1 MSVPAGL
8 VAVLFLVVVAPI
20 WIVAHYATRWR
31 TARMMSKEQERV
43 LADLWELAQGME
55 QRVESLESILDAEAP
70 GWRGRAQAG
79 AYGADAA
86 DAEDRWNR
94 ADPWM
99 EARR

>member
-43 LADLWELAQGME
+43 LADLWELSQGME

-70 GWRGRAQAG
+70 GWRGRAQPG
-79 AYGADAA
+79 GYEPGS
-86 DAEDRWNR
+86 EDRWNR
-94 ADPWM
+94 VDPWM

>member
-8 VAVLFLVVVAPI
+8 VAVLFLVIVAPI

-31 TARMMSKEQERV
+31 ATRVMSREQERV

-55 QRVESLESILDAEAP
+55 RRVENLESILDIEAP

-79 AYGADAA
+79 AYGPEL
-86 DAEDRWNR
+86 EDPWNR
-94 ADPWM
+94 VDPWV

>member
-55 QRVESLESILDAEAP
+55 QRVENLESILDAEAP

-79 AYGADAA
+79 AHAPGFD
-86 DAEDRWNR
+86 ERWNH
-94 ADPWM
+94 ADPWV
-99 EARR
+99 ETRR